1 MPLNTVTDISVK
13 GAFIL
18 KDSVFTVDV
27 LMWRD
32 SVLHMLSI

>member
-18 KDSVFTVDV
+18 EGQCVYSGCLDV
-27 LMWRD
+27 A
-32 SVLHMLSI
+32 